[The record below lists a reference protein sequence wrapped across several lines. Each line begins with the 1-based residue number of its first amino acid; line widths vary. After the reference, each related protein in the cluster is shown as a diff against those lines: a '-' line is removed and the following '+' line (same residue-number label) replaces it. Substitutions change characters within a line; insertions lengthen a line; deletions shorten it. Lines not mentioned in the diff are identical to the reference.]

1 MLLQP
6 IDLGIIGAYI
16 VVIMVAGFAMS
27 KYASKNLDSY
37 FLGGNKVPW
46 YFLGVANASG
56 MFDITGTMWL
66 VMTIFVYGLKG
77 AFLPWVWPVFNQI
90 FLMVFL
96 AAWLRRSNV
105 MTGAQWINTRF
116 GNSLGAKL
124 SNISVVIFALV
135 SVIGFL
141 AYDFRGMGKFAQIF
155 FPWDLSA
162 NTYAI
167 ILMGVTTIY
176 VIFGGML
183 SVTVTDVIQ
192 YILMTIASVMIAVV
206 AMKHTTAA
214 QITAAVP
221 DGWHNVFFGWKLNLD
236 WSQQI
241 PELNNLIGKQGYEL
255 FTILFMMML
264 FKGVL
269 LSIAGPAPNYDMQ
282 RILSTKSPKEA
293 AKMSGFVSIVL
304 FFPRYLMVTGIV
316 VLGLVF
322 FKEEIVKMGGDFDVE
337 QVLPNVISKF
347 LPTGLIGFA
356 LAGLLAAFMS
366 TFTSTIN
373 AGASYI
379 VNDLYKKHIKTG
391 QPEKHY
397 VRASYVCSIIVV
409 AVGIAFGFMTE
420 SVNTVTQWIVNGLW
434 GAYVATNVLKWYWW
448 RFNGMGYFYG
458 MVSGIAAAI
467 VLPWMFMDQTVL
479 WSIER
484 NMALFPFVLAIS
496 AATAVIVSL
505 TTQPDDIEVLKKF
518 YRQVRPWG
526 CWEPIRKMVMAEDP
540 SFKPNTNFNRDMVNV
555 VVGIVWQT
563 TLVLIPIYLVI
574 KSFREMWISIA
585 VLVVTSIFLKF
596 NWYNKLEEN

>member
-16 VVIMVAGFAMS
+16 VVIMIAGFAMS

-46 YFLGVANASG
+46 YVLGVANASG

-183 SVTVTDVIQ
+183 SVTVTDVLQ
-192 YILMTIASVMIAVV
+192 YILMTIASVLIAII
-206 AMKHTTAA
+206 AMQHTTAA

-221 DGWHNVFFGWKLNLD
+221 DGWHNIFFGWKLNLN

-241 PELNNLIGKQGYEL
+241 PELNNLLAKQGYEL

-293 AKMSGFVSIVL
+293 AKMSWFVSLVL

-322 FKEEIVKMGGDFDVE
+322 FKEEIVKMGGAFDVE

-347 LPTGLIGFA
+347 LPPGLIGFA

-373 AGASYI
+373 AGASYV
-379 VNDLYKKHIKTG
+379 VNDLYKKHIKPNE
-391 QPEKHY
+391 PEKHY
-397 VRASYVCSIIVV
+397 VRASYICSLIVV

-467 VLPWMFMDQTVL
+467 FIPWMFMDKTVL

-496 AATAVIVSL
+496 AAVAVIVSL

-518 YRQVRPWG
+518 YKQVRPWG

-540 SFKPNTNFNRDMVNV
+540 SFKPNTNFNRDMVNCA
-555 VVGIVWQT
+555 VGIVWQT
-563 TLVLIPIYLVI
+563 TLVMIPIYLVI
-574 KSFREMWISIA
+574 KSFREMWITVA